1 MSACAQAPVTPRA
14 LPTRRSLRRPRRA
27 TAPRTATLCR
37 HRRRAV
43 AARRGPRPER
53 RGAGR
58 ALRRPRPG
66 RMMWRE
72 AGVPP
77 RGVARLVGESGAMR
91 ELRDRIPRIAGSPF
105 PVVIEGGGHR
115 EEGADRAG
123 DPRGGPAGAGRIRP
137 GQLRPARRRAVRL
150 GAVRPRPG
158 RVLGHPGS
166 ARSTARV
173 VGDAFDRHGNMA
185 LAAGEPGITSQGR
198 SKLMAQLKIDRTDP
212 SRAANAPVPTVSG
225 TSGCE
230 LRGGGSRA
238 TRCGHPLPPNRIQT
252 LYY

>member
-137 GQLRPARRRAVRL
+137 GQPRPARHRAVRL

-158 RVLGHPGS
+158 RVLGHPVS
-166 ARSTARV
+166 ARGCWR
-173 VGDAFDRHGNMA
+173 RPP
-185 LAAGEPGITSQGR
+185 AAPFPR
-198 SKLMAQLKIDRTDP
+198 
-212 SRAANAPVPTVSG
+212 
-225 TSGCE
+225 
-230 LRGGGSRA
+230 RGGGVHARRGGLHGAARPRVSSGTRSTGTA
-238 TRCGHPLPPNRIQT
+238 TWPWPPANRGGSAATGCGDPLPRTGFRTEN
-252 LYY
+252 